1 MSLSPTDIKSI
12 VDSLRASSWDQA
24 VITVGDTRIALARNG
39 KSLPSD
45 QVANAGELAPPALI
59 KSSPETAA
67 SLPAVEP
74 QLLPASAQPAMVEEA
89 TSPPPTSDSDHIVTS
104 PSVGVF
110 WRSPEPGAPSFVEA
124 GQMVKIGDTLGIVEI
139 MKLMSNVSADVSGV
153 VTAVHVENAG
163 AVEFGTPLVSIKPEA

>member
-1 MSLSPTDIKSI
+1 MSLSPTDIKNI

-45 QVANAGELAPPALI
+45 LDTGVGESASRSGI
-59 KSSPETAA
+59 NSSPETSAPLPSVESQ
-67 SLPAVEP
+67 SLPTPAPSAV
-74 QLLPASAQPAMVEEA
+74 VEEA
-89 TSPPPTSDSDHIVTS
+89 SPAQTISQNDHVVTS

-110 WRSPEPGAPSFVEA
+110 WRSPEPGAPSFVEV
-124 GQMVKIGDTLGIVEI
+124 GQLVNVGDTLGIVEI
-139 MKLMSNVSADVSGV
+139 MKLMSNVSADVNGV
-153 VTAVHVENAG
+153 VTAVHVDNAG